1 MSRQKQE
8 RMQELV
14 TLLNRAAKA
23 YYQDAQEIMSNLE
36 YDRLYDE
43 LTKLEAELGITL
55 SEVPLPALNLGLL
68 YPTARP

>member
-43 LTKLEAELGITL
+43 LTKLEAGIGDYFVRQPDRECRL
-55 SEVPLPALNLGLL
+55 
-68 YPTARP
+68 

>member
-43 LTKLEAELGITL
+43 LDGSWRTEIGDYR
-55 SEVPLPALNLGLL
+55 VRQVH
-68 YPTARP
+68 RP